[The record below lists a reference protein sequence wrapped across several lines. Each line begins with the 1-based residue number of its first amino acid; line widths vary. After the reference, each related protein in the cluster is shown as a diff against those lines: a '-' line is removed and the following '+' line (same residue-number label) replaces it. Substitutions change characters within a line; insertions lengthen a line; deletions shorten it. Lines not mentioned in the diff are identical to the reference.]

1 MVGRWVSFWDWLFLG
16 AMLNFTGVAIQKRV
30 GRIRSA
36 NAGRLA
42 WFLCQ
47 NQSSTGQIFLRKAA
61 KSPTYFGLIILS
73 LLCYLPTS
81 QAWCRDFWHKEVLP
95 RAKDAQLAVV
105 LWRLCKVTSQKLGLS
120 PLFPWNNFPRKKN
133 SCENMPSAKWVFFW
147 VPPKNWQKFCLRLKM
162 TKTWNPCHFARKLT
176 WIFRW
181 MTGNCT
187 GSTQPDIVIQISFSL
202 QWIKRW

>member
-1 MVGRWVSFWDWLFLG
+1 MMVGRWVSFWDWLFLG
-16 AMLNFTGVAIQKRV
+16 AMLNFRGVAIQKRV

-42 WFLCQ
+42 WFLWQIPWGDQ

-73 LLCYLPTS
+73 LFCYLPTS

-105 LWRLCKVTSQKLGLS
+105 LWRLCKVTSQKPQKMMWFDKS
-120 PLFPWNNFPRKKN
+120 LFF
-133 SCENMPSAKWVFFW
+133 
-147 VPPKNWQKFCLRLKM
+147 Q
-162 TKTWNPCHFARKLT
+162 
-176 WIFRW
+176 
-181 MTGNCT
+181 
-187 GSTQPDIVIQISFSL
+187 QFSL
-202 QWIKRW
+202 RVFGRWGCHLGRTEKEGRQWKAKGISPP